1 MLIIVFLVDLMQ
13 LFLDSA
19 NIEQVK
25 EANSWGVIDGV
36 TTNPSLIAKE
46 GKDFKETVRE
56 ICSIVDGAISAEVL
70 CTDDSQKMAA
80 EAEKLVQIH
89 KNVVIKIPLNS
100 EGLKAIKQL
109 SKKGIRTNATLVF
122 SVNQALLAAKAGA
135 SFVSPFIGRLDDVG
149 QEGMQLIRDTVQVF
163 RAYNLK
169 CKIIVA
175 SIRHPMH
182 VAEAA
187 KLGADIAT
195 VPFDVL
201 QKMIKHPLTEKGIQ
215 AFLEDAKKTSQKI

>member
-1 MLIIVFLVDLMQ
+1 MQ